1 MIAAHA
7 MAPSAEMPQD
17 IRWMNAATAALAVV
31 AGLLVLAALVSV
43 LTRQPQFTI
52 RQLTIDGDLQ
62 RNNLATVRANALP
75 RLAGGF
81 FMLDLGQARAVFETV
96 PWVRRAVVRRVW
108 PNELRVTLEEH
119 RPAAYWRH
127 EDREDQ
133 LVNTQGEVF
142 DANLGDVEDEP
153 LPTLYAPAHATPE
166 QAQLMLSMLH
176 KLQPVMAD
184 MNTEIDTLRLTDRGS
199 WTVELDN
206 DAVIELGRGETDELV
221 ARAARFVRT
230 LPQVRRQYT
239 APLSYADLRY
249 PQGYAVKL
257 KGMSTMAVAATR
269 NKPALPLAKPPRTP

>member
-1 MIAAHA
+1 MLAAHA

-43 LTRQPQFTI
+43 LARQPQFTI

-62 RNNLATVRANALP
+62 RNNLATVRANVLP

-81 FMLDLGQARAVFETV
+81 FMLNLAQARDVFETV

-119 RPAAYWRH
+119 RPAAYWHH
-127 EDREDQ
+127 EDRDDQ

-142 DANLGDVEDEP
+142 DANLGDVEDMP
-153 LPTLYAPAHATPE
+153 MPTLHAPAHATPE
-166 QAQLMLSMLH
+166 QARLMLSMLH

-199 WTVELDN
+199 WTVQLDN
-206 DAVIELGRGETDELV
+206 DAIIELGRGETDELV
-221 ARAARFVRT
+221 ARADRFVRT
-230 LPQVRRQYT
+230 LPQLRRQYT

-257 KGMSTMAVAATR
+257 KGMSTMAAVTTR
-269 NKPALPLAKPPRTP
+269 HKPPVRLAKPPQTP